1 MDGLIN
7 GCVAADLA
15 AENMGRRFLL
25 RRFLSQTPTQRTLV
39 QEFAQPGRRTQG
51 KRLWKSLVIIR
62 KVLISSNP
70 PPQSPYANQRTGYPA
85 KLRVL
90 TRADAGQL
98 VTQ

>member
-62 KVLISSNP
+62 KLLISPNP
-70 PPQSPYANQRTGYPA
+70 PPKVHMRINEP
-85 KLRVL
+85 
-90 TRADAGQL
+90 
-98 VTQ
+98 VTQQNYAFLPGQTLVNW